1 MIQNQVGCFF
11 QQTVKYQ
18 PTLISLACPPGYTL
32 AVAFLNHSIQLNPS
46 QVSLKNVSNHRHYRF
61 NVRDCGLAISVENA
75 KLSVITDINGVV
87 TEIADMKRDE
97 TPLLSPARVME
108 ARELGEK
115 LARLRKARRLRQADA
130 ALRAGLARST
140 AALIEK
146 GDLGRT
152 QAQILR
158 YLEAIAPGVTLLSLL
173 QESDPSLAAL
183 SARELTRRVRPLGKA
198 ELDELNF

>member
-1 MIQNQVGCFF
+1 M
-11 QQTVKYQ
+11 
-18 PTLISLACPPGYTL
+18 SA
-32 AVAFLNHSIQLNPS
+32 
-46 QVSLKNVSNHRHYRF
+46 
-61 NVRDCGLAISVENA
+61 
-75 KLSVITDINGVV
+75 ITDINSVA

-97 TPLLSPARVME
+97 TPLLSPARLME

-130 ALRAGLARST
+130 AARAGMARST

-146 GDLGRT
+146 GDLSRT

-158 YLEAIAPGVTLLSLL
+158 YLEAIAPGLPLFGLL

-183 SARELTRRVRPLGKA
+183 RARELTQRIRPLGKA
-198 ELDELNF
+198 ALDELDF

>member
-1 MIQNQVGCFF
+1 MSAI
-11 QQTVKYQ
+11 
-18 PTLISLACPPGYTL
+18 AC
-32 AVAFLNHSIQLNPS
+32 IICI
-46 QVSLKNVSNHRHYRF
+46 VSV
-61 NVRDCGLAISVENA
+61 
-75 KLSVITDINGVV
+75 
-87 TEIADMKRDE
+87 IADMKRDE
-97 TPLLSPARVME
+97 TPLLSPARLME

-146 GDLGRT
+146 GDIRRT

-158 YLEAIAPGVTLLSLL
+158 YLEAIAPGLTLLALF

-183 SARELTRRVRPLGKA
+183 RTRELTQRIRPLGKA
-198 ELDELNF
+198 ALDELDF